1 MVLARCAVTPPP
13 PAEAEA
19 GCARAPSPPPRLTF
33 SGFFKKHEKPRMWR
47 AIETT
52 SDSSSSTQTRPACGW
67 QPPRVGCARAPVVGG
82 DHGTPGQGARA
93 HPASASSYGGGVTA
107 HLAKVHVHTPPRP
120 RVVGGGVS
128 THLATVMAH
137 LGAHGTTMTHFGLGT
152 PRPWHIGAHDT
163 PMAHLGPGTAR
174 PWRTSELA
182 HLDHG
187 TPRTWHTSDL
197 AHLGAHGTTMAHL
210 GLGTPRTWHT
220 SDLAHL
226 GLGTPRTW
234 HTSDLAHVDLG
245 TPPEGGTP
253 RSRHTS

>member
-120 RVVGGGVS
+120 RVVGGGGHDAPGHSHGTPRCARHDHDTLRTWHTS
-128 THLATVMAH
+128 TMAH
-137 LGAHGTTMTHFGLGT
+137 RRARHAHGTSRTWHRSAMANLGIGT
-152 PRPWHIGAHDT
+152 PRP
-163 PMAHLGPGTAR
+163 
-174 PWRTSELA
+174 
-182 HLDHG
+182 
-187 TPRTWHTSDL
+187 WHTSDL
-197 AHLGAHGTTMAHL
+197 AHLGLGTPRRARHDH
-210 GLGTPRTWHT
+210 GTPRTWHT

-234 HTSDLAHVDLG
+234 HTSDLAHLGLG
-245 TPPEGGTP
+245 TRRPW
-253 RSRHTS
+253 HTS